1 MNAEFTTPELPSA
14 GLLAELDTE
23 ERRLLSSYGTF
34 KALKE
39 GDVVIRER
47 DRQDS
52 LYFVI
57 SGTLHATHEDNGK
70 RVLLGRIPAGQWFGE
85 VNIFD
90 PASAS
95 ATVTVREY
103 TQLWQISRADLEE
116 YLNRYPNAGSRL
128 LLGIAGVL
136 ARRVR
141 QLDSKLAIA
150 SALSAVRSET

>member
-1 MNAEFTTPELPSA
+1 MKTDFSTPELPAAS
-14 GLLAELDTE
+14 LLAELDDE
-23 ERRLLSSYGTF
+23 ERRILGTYGEF
-34 KALKE
+34 RAVKE
-39 GDVVIRER
+39 GDVVIAEN
-47 DRQDS
+47 DPQDS

-57 SGTLHATHEDNGK
+57 AGTLHATHDDDGT

-90 PASAS
+90 PATAS

-103 TQLWQISRADLEE
+103 TQLWQISRASLEE
-116 YLNRYPNAGSRL
+116 FLNRYPITGSRL

-141 QLDSKLAIA
+141 QADSKLAVA
-150 SALSAVRSET
+150 SALSRI